1 MHPEFPDGPGLVSRR
16 VHIARQDVA
25 FLRYVLEAEEGV
37 AFLHGDGS
45 GAVWVLAPESR
56 AMELD
61 KLIAD
66 LITDGHLLG
75 VCDATPI

>member
-1 MHPEFPDGPGLVSRR
+1 VHRDFPGGPGLVARR

-25 FLRYVLEAEEGV
+25 FLRYILEAEDGL

-45 GAVWVLAPESR
+45 GAVWVLAPEAR
-56 AMELD
+56 AAELD